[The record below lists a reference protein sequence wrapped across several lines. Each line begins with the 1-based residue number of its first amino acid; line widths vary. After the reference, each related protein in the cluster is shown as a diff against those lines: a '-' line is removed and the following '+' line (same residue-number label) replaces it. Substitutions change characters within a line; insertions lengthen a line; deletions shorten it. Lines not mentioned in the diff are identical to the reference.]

1 MTSSATSQPI
11 RSTKIVATIG
21 PATWTSETL
30 APILR
35 AGVDIVRVNAAHSSI
50 DERRDIV
57 RTIRDT
63 AAAAGKQTG
72 ILQDLGG
79 PKPRTGPYPDG
90 EAVELTRGE
99 LITLVAG
106 DAELVQG
113 RITID
118 DAPLVAGLDTGQRVL
133 IADGLIELRV
143 QRRSPDGDA
152 VLAEVV
158 RGGSVRG
165 RQGVTVPGA
174 KLPDRK
180 LSAQEQAD
188 IAFAA
193 DADLEYL
200 GVSFVTSAG
209 DIRMVRREMDRHRGR
224 AKIVAKIERPE
235 ALAVIEE
242 IALEADAVMVARGD
256 LGVQI
261 PPEQVPVAQRH
272 IIQVARSL
280 GTPVITATQMLESM
294 IYQPIPTRAEANDVA
309 TAVIESSDAVMLSA
323 ETATGSY
330 PVEAVEMMDRICRAV
345 EGHFPIEPL
354 PEPLVSPSSIAEA
367 TARAAS
373 QLARASGARLVA
385 VITRSGF
392 TAREVA
398 RERPAV
404 PIVALTGSEYVAR
417 QLALVWGVRPLVDSF
432 AGGTEAVIDRLSGRL
447 IEGGYAASGER
458 AVFVGSL
465 EHHPEAGHTDI
476 LHLREL

>member
-1 MTSSATSQPI
+1 MTVSERRQAP

-21 PATWTSETL
+21 PATWTAETL

-50 DERRDIV
+50 DERRRIV
-57 RTIRDT
+57 KTIRDT
-63 AAAAGKQTG
+63 AKALERRTG

-90 EAVELTRGE
+90 KAVELTRGE
-99 LITLVAG
+99 AISLVAG
-106 DAELVQG
+106 DDELAPA

-118 DAPLVAGLDTGQRVL
+118 DAPLVAGLEAGQRVL

-143 QRRSPDGDA
+143 TRREGA
-152 VLAEVV
+152 TVLAQVV
-158 RGGSVRG
+158 RGGAVRG

-174 KLPDRK
+174 KLPPRR

-200 GVSFVTSAG
+200 GVSFVTSAE
-209 DIRMVRREMDRHRGR
+209 DIQMVRQELESRGGR

-235 ALAVIEE
+235 ALAAVEA
-242 IALEADAVMVARGD
+242 IAREADALMVARGD

-261 PPEQVPVAQRH
+261 PPEQVPIAQRH
-272 IIQVARSL
+272 IIQVARGL

-309 TAVIESSDAVMLSA
+309 TAVTESSDAVMLSA
-323 ETATGSY
+323 ETATGGY
-330 PVEAVEMMDRICRAV
+330 PVEAVEMMDNICRAV
-345 EGHFPIEPL
+345 EGHFPIDPL
-354 PEPLVSPSSIAEA
+354 PEAEARPDTVAEA

-373 QLARASGARLVA
+373 HLAHTAGARLIA
-385 VITRSGF
+385 VFTRSGY
-392 TAREVA
+392 TARQIA
-398 RERPAV
+398 RERPPV
-404 PIVALTGSEYVAR
+404 PIVALTGNEYVAN
-417 QLALVWGVRPLVDSF
+417 QLALVWGVQPLLDAF
-432 AGGTEAVIDRLSGRL
+432 EGDTEALIARLCRRL
-447 IEGGYAASGER
+447 IEDGYASSGER

-465 EHHPEAGHTDI
+465 EHHHDAGHTDL